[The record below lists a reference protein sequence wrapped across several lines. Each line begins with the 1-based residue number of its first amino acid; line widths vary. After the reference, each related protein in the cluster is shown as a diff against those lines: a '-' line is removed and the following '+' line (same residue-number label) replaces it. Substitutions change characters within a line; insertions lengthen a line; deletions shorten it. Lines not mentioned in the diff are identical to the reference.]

1 MDKTFYIHLP
11 KNLLAHVKEAEGH
24 FYARLLKGLHQLGGR
39 AELIERAPLNIPPDP
54 FDGNFHFVHQGFH
67 RQQNVLNMG
76 PAYIAPYFYADTQ
89 GVFGES
95 SLVGEMFDAAAQP
108 AAKAAAFTGK
118 LAEKLRYVSDAVE
131 LPERDTIVLL
141 LQPMN
146 EILERTT
153 RIDIR
158 ELVRGAVAAA
168 QGEKI
173 IIWSHPAVADD
184 QLDDLLGRLDR
195 QRGNVEVTKVPVTH
209 VLAKARVT
217 VSYNSPHALEGM
229 CLGVPAVFCAKTDL
243 SHNGVSCHDMMEIG
257 GAIEKATSRDWPH
270 EAFVYWFL
278 FRKMLNGGGPRF
290 VETALRRIKTQGV
303 NLKHFG
309 IDLKG

>member
-11 KNLLAHVKEAEGH
+11 KNLLGHVQEADGH
-24 FYARLLKGLHQLGGR
+24 FYARLAKGLRDLGG
-39 AELIERAPLNIPPDP
+39 AVEFIERAPLNIPPDP

-67 RQQNVLNMG
+67 HQQNVLNTG
-76 PAYIAPYFYADTQ
+76 PAYINPYFYADPE

-95 SLVGEMFDAAAQP
+95 SLVTEDFDPNAQP
-108 AAKAAAFTGK
+108 LDKAEAFTEK
-118 LAEKLRYVSDAVE
+118 LAERFRFVSDAVD
-131 LPERDTIVLL
+131 LPKRDAIVVL

-153 RIDIR
+153 RIDVR

-173 IIWSHPAVADD
+173 IIWSHPAMADE
-184 QLDDLLGRLDR
+184 QLADLLGRLDR
-195 QRGNVEVTKVPVTH
+195 QRGNVETTTEPVSH

-217 VSYNSPHALEGM
+217 VSYNSPHALEGI

-243 SHNGVSCHDMMEIG
+243 HHNGVACHDMMEIG
-257 GAIEKATSRDWPH
+257 AAIEKATSREWPH
-270 EAFVYWFL
+270 AAFVYWLL

-290 VETALRRIKTQGV
+290 VETALRRIKTQGF

-309 IDLKG
+309 IDLRG